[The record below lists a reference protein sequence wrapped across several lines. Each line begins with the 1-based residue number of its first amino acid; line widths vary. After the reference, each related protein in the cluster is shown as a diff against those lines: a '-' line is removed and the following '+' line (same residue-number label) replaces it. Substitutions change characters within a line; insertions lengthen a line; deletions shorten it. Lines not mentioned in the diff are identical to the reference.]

1 MPDQKEGAQ
10 LVVTPGRLIEPSTR
24 PLQLTAQ
31 VRFAAER
38 AREVLLHPS
47 LACRIRA
54 GKAEK

>member
-10 LVVTPGRLIEPSTR
+10 LVVTPGRLIESSPR

-31 VRFAAER
+31 VRYAAER